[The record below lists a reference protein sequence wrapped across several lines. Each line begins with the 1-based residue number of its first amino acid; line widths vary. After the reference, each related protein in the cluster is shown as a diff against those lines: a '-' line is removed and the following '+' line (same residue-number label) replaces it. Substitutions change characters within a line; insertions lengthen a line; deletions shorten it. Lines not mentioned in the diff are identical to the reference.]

1 MVPYSPGWTHTGMT
15 GAGKNEKPAGAWT
28 AQETVLYMV
37 RLHPLLY
44 LTPFSPRMLNDVISP
59 TPIA

>member
-37 RLHPLLY
+37 RLHFYILRHFP
-44 LTPFSPRMLNDVISP
+44 PRILSDVISP

>member
-37 RLHPLLY
+37 RLHFSSIYCVIFPLVY
-44 LTPFSPRMLNDVISP
+44 SVTSYPQPQ
-59 TPIA
+59 